1 MDFIVDYIQTVT
13 LTTCNQ
19 LCFRKGG
26 KRFTA
31 YTIVTNETP
40 VNYRKLN
47 ENPEEQF
54 VYNNELGATH
64 LYSEIADNNH
74 CEQVRGIMKGIIR

>member
-1 MDFIVDYIQTVT
+1 MQSIVFQK
-13 LTTCNQ
+13 
-19 LCFRKGG
+19 RR

-54 VYNNELGATH
+54 MCNNELGATH

-74 CEQVRGIMKGIIR
+74 CEQVRGIRKCIIT